1 MERNQELESNEK
13 LRILKNQ
20 YPQFFDHEGL
30 FQFERFKEYLD
41 NAGIEYSMETFTL
54 NFVGK
59 EYAKLLADI
68 ETDTVVTPLTDER
81 SEQDVNSKNTYYIGD
96 NLHVLKHLRHSYENK
111 IDVIYIDPPYNT
123 GSDNFSYNDEFVFT
137 LDKLTEIVGDEEKAQ
152 RILDLQGRSSHSAWL
167 TFMYPR
173 ILLGYKL
180 LRETGVMFVSIDDNE
195 QANLK
200 LLLDE
205 IFGESNMLANNTVIV
220 KTEGRRYGYFAKT
233 HETLYVYAKNAELV
247 QLREIPKADMTFDY
261 YDEYGGF
268 NLQGLR
274 NRNAKK
280 FNITNRKNLY
290 YPFYVNTNEVD
301 ENGFMPIS
309 LDPVEGWEEVYPAK
323 TNGIQSVWRWGKG
336 EGEKARVEFH
346 NLTAK
351 RDSKGKIQIY
361 QKKRSKTE
369 PQKTLWQSK
378 AYTSFRATRE
388 LEGYFGTSEYFETP
402 KPISLLERMLE
413 IAPAKKDMI
422 ILDYFS
428 GSATTA
434 DAVMRMNA
442 KDNLNR
448 QYIMVQLP
456 EEIPNDKPAYKDGYR
471 TLDELGRERI
481 RRAAKKIKEETQK
494 DIDYGFQTFVVRKA
508 PTISL
513 DKIVDFSEQISKQTT
528 LGIDVEG
535 HIAKYDYKGV
545 DGIQTLLTT
554 WLLRDGYGRL
564 AKAVEIDLGD
574 YIAYY
579 YGKRIYLI
587 NEALVSNNV
596 VELLKMIDN
605 KTLDVRNVTVFVP
618 SMNFEVLRELD
629 IALRTRKGIALE
641 KRVE

>member
-1 MERNQELESNEK
+1 M
-13 LRILKNQ
+13 
-20 YPQFFDHEGL
+20 D
-30 FQFERFKEYLD
+30 
-41 NAGIEYSMETFTL
+41 
-54 NFVGK
+54 
-59 EYAKLLADI
+59 
-68 ETDTVVTPLTDER
+68 
-81 SEQDVNSKNTYYIGD
+81 
-96 NLHVLKHLRHSYENK
+96 LH
-111 IDVIYIDPPYNT
+111 
-123 GSDNFSYNDEFVFT
+123 
-137 LDKLTEIVGDEEKAQ
+137 
-152 RILDLQGRSSHSAWL
+152 GRSSHSAWL

-388 LEGYFGTSEYFETP
+388 LEDYFGTSEYFETP
-402 KPISLLERMLE
+402 KPISLLERVLE